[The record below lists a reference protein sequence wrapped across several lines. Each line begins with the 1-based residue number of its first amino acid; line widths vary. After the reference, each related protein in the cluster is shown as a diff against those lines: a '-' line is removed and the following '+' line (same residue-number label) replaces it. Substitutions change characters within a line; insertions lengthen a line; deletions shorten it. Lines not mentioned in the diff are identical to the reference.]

1 MIVVRRVRPREHTRR
16 QSDFDAMYRSLLAG
30 QRAVGSGRRRVWRP
44 AVEVYETDETLEV
57 VSEIAGMQADDI
69 DIVLED
75 DILTIQG
82 TRPDLAPCDHRSY
95 HIAHIEYG
103 AFAVEMRIPFA
114 VDTDSATAAYENGFL
129 RVTLP
134 RTKGRT
140 IVPTRTDSDSG
151 TPSDPRDA

>member
-57 VSEIAGMQADDI
+57 VCEIAGMQADDI
-69 DIVLED
+69 DIALEGD
-75 DILTIQG
+75 VLTIQG
-82 TRPDLAPCDHRSY
+82 TRPDLSVCDHRSY

-103 AFAVEMRIPFA
+103 AFAAELRIPFA
-114 VDTDSATAAYENGFL
+114 VDTESATASYENGFL

-134 RTKGRT
+134 RTRVRT
-140 IVPTRTDSDSG
+140 VIPTRTESNSG
-151 TPSDPRDA
+151 TPDDPRDA

>member
-1 MIVVRRVRPREHTRR
+1 
-16 QSDFDAMYRSLLAG
+16 
-30 QRAVGSGRRRVWRP
+30 
-44 AVEVYETDETLEV
+44 
-57 VSEIAGMQADDI
+57 
-69 DIVLED
+69 VLED

-134 RTKGRT
+134 RTRGRT
-140 IVPTRTDSDSG
+140 IVPTRTESDSG
-151 TPSDPRDA
+151 TPSDPSDA